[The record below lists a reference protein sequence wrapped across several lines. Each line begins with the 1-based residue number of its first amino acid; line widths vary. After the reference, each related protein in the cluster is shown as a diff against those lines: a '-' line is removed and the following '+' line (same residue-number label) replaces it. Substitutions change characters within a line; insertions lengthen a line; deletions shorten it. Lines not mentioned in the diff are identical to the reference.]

1 MQHKYKTL
9 IFSKCS
15 PSFVW
20 KEIVGT
26 GPNVQMCE
34 VWVSD
39 GREGHFI
46 HSWRWAGSRG
56 AALWPMGLVKLC
68 HPLSEK
74 GTSWCNLWRYQQKLC
89 EGFEL
94 VPWCLIKDI
103 ILCFLQ
109 TVIPCT
115 HHAPLPF
122 KILFGPVIIFG
133 LAVWPG
139 TAQACLPLGYADAS
153 SHCSMRSHHNWAARF
168 ELDATIWLHQIR
180 EDLCFYSSGLRL
192 VGRVFALPPETN
204 LKNRTSSVWWIFIN
218 ISHLMLV
225 SASVL
230 PSYMGAHGHFS
241 LKPSKCFGIALRPE
255 IGWQVCLDAA
265 VIGVIYCHMGG
276 TLWTNWPMPE

>member
-9 IFSKCS
+9 IFSTCS

-20 KEIVGT
+20 KEIIGT

-153 SHCSMRSHHNWAARF
+153 SHCSMRSHHNWTARVRAWCHDMTTSDTWRPVFLLFWAA
-168 ELDATIWLHQIR
+168 
-180 EDLCFYSSGLRL
+180 
-192 VGRVFALPPETN
+192 
-204 LKNRTSSVWWIFIN
+204 
-218 ISHLMLV
+218 
-225 SASVL
+225 
-230 PSYMGAHGHFS
+230 
-241 LKPSKCFGIALRPE
+241 
-255 IGWQVCLDAA
+255 IGWTCICPTPRNQSEKP
-265 VIGVIYCHMGG
+265 HK
-276 TLWTNWPMPE
+276 